1 MIGFTKTCTVD
12 IDDPLPV
19 ASNSASGNEPSPDQI
34 STLQDMGFSEAQA
47 KKALRETVSDRP
59 PAWVVLIQM

>member
-1 MIGFTKTCTVD
+1 MIPFNKSCVVD

-34 STLQDMGFSEAQA
+34 SNLRDMGFSEAQA
-47 KKALRETVSDRP
+47 KKALRETVSDR
-59 PAWVVLIQM
+59 LSI